1 MADKKY
7 DVGILGYW
15 YATNYG
21 SAITYYALYKAIE
34 KNKQVPVLIDRP
46 EKEKDAEGLDVFPRR
61 FLNSHCNISESVKW
75 EDIDKLNNIC
85 ETFVIGSD
93 QVWTRDAIRITR
105 YLFFLNFVN
114 NNKREIAYAPSFGQD
129 RFEVTAEEHA
139 LVSKYLSKFD
149 AISVREQSG
158 KDILKNQFGIE
169 AQHILDPVFL
179 IDIKDYDKLAE
190 ESKVDTSEDFAL
202 AYILDPTPDKEEF
215 IRKSAEKLG
224 LKVKIILDGRKGT
237 YDRNRAKFAYFNDEH
252 ILPNMEV
259 VDWVKYFKDAKY
271 VLTDSHHGMAM
282 AIIYN
287 KQFIVYANRGR
298 GYTRFTSL
306 LNLLGMADRM
316 IDNSNQVDESLIFSD
331 IDYNKVISKLNQE
344 RDTAHKWL
352 TKALKCKIK
361 DKSKISFKP
370 DKSTE
375 RPLSQ
380 FEILES
386 NHEFKKIRL
395 LATLIRDYE
404 VKHVVL
410 SPGGRDVPLIRMFEH
425 NEDQFILHRVTDERS
440 AAYFGLGLASQ
451 LRKPVAC
458 VCTSGTAAS
467 NYLPAVTEAYYT
479 GVPLIMIT
487 ADRRGYYLNQG
498 EDQTI
503 PQKGIYHNVVKKEF
517 SIPEAWDKGTEIQ
530 CRREISDCI
539 LETTH
544 HTFGPVHINI
554 TIDNI
559 GIGAN
564 VPREGWKL
572 LPFIYPHILRV
583 DFNDGASKML
593 AWVDA
598 LKKSQ
603 RILLVYGQN
612 YQPNEKQ
619 LRNIEAFAKKYNCVI
634 VTDHIS
640 NLKCGYSLAPFVMLN
655 SISQDEFNRE
665 LSPDILI
672 TVGGKRLMNDPLT
685 FKVRGGYGNIRHWS
699 VSPNGQVKD
708 FYFRLSSVIECSQDY
723 FFEWFAEKAGDIS
736 NNGVYFGKWKALIDK
751 FSAPAITNFNAH
763 YIQSKF
769 LPAIPKNSF
778 LHLGVGQ
785 SFYDCRRHNIE
796 KSVEVYC
803 NMGTNGIDGC
813 TSTFM
818 GQCAVIKDRLC
829 FLLVGDLSFFYD
841 MNAIWNKKLSSNMR
855 ILLVNNNGSGLLR
868 GHNLKAVT
876 SEHNTSAE
884 GWVKS
889 TGFEYISA
897 HNKEE
902 FEEKLKYFLSN
913 KPERALFFEVF
924 CQ

>member
-75 EDIDKLNNIC
+75 EDLEKLNNIC

-105 YLFFLNFVN
+105 YMFFLNFVN

-129 RFEVTAEEHA
+129 RFEVTPEEHA

-306 LNLLGMADRM
+306 LNLLGITDRM
-316 IDNSNQVDESLIFSD
+316 IDNTNQADDSLIFSD
-331 IDYNKVISKLNQE
+331 IDYNKVMSKLNQE
-344 RDTAHKWL
+344 REAAHQWL
-352 TKALKCKIK
+352 SEALKCKIK
-361 DKSKISFKP
+361 DKSKILFKAYNGV
-370 DKSTE
+370 E

-380 FEILES
+380 VKILPS
-386 NHEFKKIRL
+386 YPEFKKARL
-395 LATLIRDYE
+395 LATLLRDYGL
-404 VKHVVL
+404 KHVVISSGTRHVDL
-410 SPGGRDVPLIRMFEH
+410 VRIFEA
-425 NEDQFILHRVTDERS
+425 NSCFKTYPVVDERS
-440 AAYFGLGLASQ
+440 AGFFAIGIAQ
-451 LRKPVAC
+451 MVKEPVILC
-458 VCTSGTAAS
+458 CTSGTSTA
-467 NYLPAVTEAYYT
+467 NYLSAVAEAFYQN
-479 GVPLIMIT
+479 VPLIVIT
-487 ADRRGYYLNQG
+487 ADRFPCFLGQE

-503 PQKGIYHNVVKKEF
+503 CQNNIYGNMVKK
-517 SIPEAWDKGTEIQ
+517 SVTIPVSDGALSEWQT
-530 CRREISDCI
+530 RRMISDAI
-539 LETTH
+539 LEATH
-544 HTFGPVHINI
+544 HGMGPVHINFPI
-554 TIDNI
+554 LTINRKKPDESVLKLGTPI
-559 GIGAN
+559 RQIRRIVAGQD
-564 VPREGWKL
+564 EWKWKDRIEFL
-572 LPFIYPHILRV
+572 KTRV
-583 DFNDGASKML
+583 
-593 AWVDA
+593 
-598 LKKSQ
+598 KK
-603 RILLVYGQN
+603 ILLIYGQN
-612 YQPNEKQ
+612 HDFMDDYDLTLFEKFCEKFKCVVVKDHLGNCNYNKAFQ
-619 LRNIEAFAKKYNCVI
+619 STPIVNLVSQEFFDQELCPDLVITFGGRLMSVNPLVNLLRASKKNYYHWRIAEDGEVR
-634 VTDHIS
+634 D
-640 NLKCGYSLAPFVMLN
+640 KY
-655 SISQDEFNRE
+655 
-665 LSPDILI
+665 
-672 TVGGKRLMNDPLT
+672 KRLSCVFECTKN
-685 FKVRGGYGNIRHWS
+685 
-699 VSPNGQVKD
+699 
-708 FYFRLSSVIECSQDY
+708 YFMKNLL
-723 FFEWFAEKAGDIS
+723 EKAVAYNGDDNYYNS
-736 NNGVYFGKWKALIDK
+736 WLNASLK
-751 FSAPAITNFNAH
+751 FKQKTFTNYSEQFAIERVVK
-763 YIQSKF
+763 S
-769 LPAIPKNSF
+769 IPQDSI
-778 LHLGVGQ
+778 LHLALSNISRFANRFPIKAGIR
-785 SFYDCRRHNIE
+785 SF
-796 KSVEVYC
+796 C
-803 NMGTNGIDGC
+803 NLGTNGIDGS

-818 GQCAVIKDRLC
+818 GCAAVTDKLC

-841 MNAIWNKKLSSNMR
+841 MNSLWNKRLKSNIRIVLFNNGQAGLLADHESPAITYSHNTTAKGWVESLGFNYFSVRNAEELSS
-855 ILLVNNNGSGLLR
+855 ILPAFV
-868 GHNLKAVT
+868 
-876 SEHNTSAE
+876 
-884 GWVKS
+884 
-889 TGFEYISA
+889 
-897 HNKEE
+897 
-902 FEEKLKYFLSN
+902 EKNSN
-913 KPERALFFEVF
+913 KPIFLEVF
-924 CQ
+924 C

>member
-1 MADKKY
+1 MKDKKK
-7 DVGILGYW
+7 VGIIGYW
-15 YATNYG
+15 FATNYG
-21 SAITYYALYKAIE
+21 GVASYYSLYKKVEALGYAPFFIE
-34 KNKQVPVLIDRP
+34 NPYYENDR
-46 EKEKDAEGLDVFPRR
+46 EGYDVFSRNFIRKEGLT
-61 FLNSHCNISESVKW
+61 IAKG
-75 EDIDKLNNIC
+75 LNNDHLDELNQMSDI
-85 ETFVIGSD
+85 FLLGSD
-93 QVWTRDAIRITR
+93 QVFTSASIRA
-105 YLFFLNFVN
+105 FGKMFLMEFAKDDKKKIAFSASCGGDNLNADTQLLDYAN
-114 NNKREIAYAPSFGQD
+114 NLIN
-129 RFEVTAEEHA
+129 RFDSV
-139 LVSKYLSKFD
+139 
-149 AISVREQSG
+149 SVREYSAVSIIKQ
-158 KDILKNQFGIE
+158 KFGINPE
-169 AQHILDPVFL
+169 VVCDPILFTS
-179 IDIKDYDKLAE
+179 IDEYKALAE
-190 ESKVDTSEDFAL
+190 KANEVSTNDEPYIL
-202 AYILDPTPDKEEF
+202 AYILDPTDDKRDC
-215 IRKSAEKLG
+215 INKIAEHVN
-224 LKVKIILDGRKGT
+224 LKKKVALDGRKFT
-237 YDRNRAKFAYFNDEH
+237 YENNAVKMGMDGD
-252 ILPNMEV
+252 ILPEL
-259 VDWVKYFKDAKY
+259 DFYQWLYYFDKASY
-271 VLTDSHHGMAM
+271 VITDSFHGAVMSLIM
-282 AIIYN
+282 N
-287 KQFIVYANRGR
+287 KPFVIYANRER
-298 GYTRFTSL
+298 GYPRFVTLAKMFGIESKLIDSSNELSL
-306 LNLLGMADRM
+306 ER
-316 IDNSNQVDESLIFSD
+316 IDESIDFSIINERINEEKEKGRIWLEFALVKKSEGGNTVVRNQKPSMFDQLNSNSD
-331 IDYNKVISKLNQE
+331 FI
-344 RDTAHKWL
+344 
-352 TKALKCKIK
+352 
-361 DKSKISFKP
+361 
-370 DKSTE
+370 
-375 RPLSQ
+375 
-380 FEILES
+380 
-386 NHEFKKIRL
+386 KIRL
-395 LATLIRDYE
+395 LATLFRDYG

-751 FSAPAITNFNAH
+751 FSAPIITNFNAH

-785 SFYDCRRHNIE
+785 SFFDCRRHDIE

-818 GQCAVIKDRLC
+818 GQCDVIKDRLC